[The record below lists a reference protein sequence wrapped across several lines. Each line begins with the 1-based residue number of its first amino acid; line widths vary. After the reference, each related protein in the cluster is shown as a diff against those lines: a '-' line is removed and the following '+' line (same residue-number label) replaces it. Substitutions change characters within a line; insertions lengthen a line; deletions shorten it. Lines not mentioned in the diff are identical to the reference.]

1 MPYSPIS
8 VTEGPVYSVSAT
20 LIGLMLVLSTHI
32 SNNTVPGKGSH
43 SYYHIKQSHGTRLQH
58 FLFCIWYLFL
68 PQGLELIEKK
78 IRNDLLINLCKEDKK
93 KKELLMIKE
102 SKRKSIFIELFC
114 ARHCARAFIV

>member
-43 SYYHIKQSHGTRLQH
+43 SYCHIKQSHGTRLQR

-93 KKELLMIKE
+93 KKRTINDQGKKE
-102 SKRKSIFIELFC
+102 KVNIY
-114 ARHCARAFIV
+114 